1 VEIPVLCLMVEGMHS
16 KDRSDGA
23 TDGCNSNQRFL
34 ADAPLSVPCPFLIDS
49 IQNERKK
56 IDCKKVDNQCTLH
69 QISTSMIALLVDFLP
84 INESCAY

>member
-1 VEIPVLCLMVEGMHS
+1 MEVPVPCLMVEDMHS

-49 IQNERKK
+49 IQNERKE
-56 IDCKKVDNQCTLH
+56 IDCEQVDNQDSLH
-69 QISTSMIALLVDFLP
+69 LIPSEVASVP
-84 INESCAY
+84 SPVH

>member
-1 VEIPVLCLMVEGMHS
+1 MEVPVPCLMVEDMHS

-34 ADAPLSVPCPFLIDS
+34 ADTPLSVPCPFLIDS

-56 IDCKKVDNQCTLH
+56 IDCKQVDNQCTLH
-69 QISTSMIALLVDFLP
+69 QILIEIDLARFAGV
-84 INESCAY
+84 

>member
-1 VEIPVLCLMVEGMHS
+1 MEVPVPCLMVEDMHS

-34 ADAPLSVPCPFLIDS
+34 ADTPLSVPCPFLIDS

-56 IDCKKVDNQCTLH
+56 IDCKQVDNQCTLH
-69 QISTSMIALLVDFLP
+69 QISIEIDLARFAGV
-84 INESCAY
+84 